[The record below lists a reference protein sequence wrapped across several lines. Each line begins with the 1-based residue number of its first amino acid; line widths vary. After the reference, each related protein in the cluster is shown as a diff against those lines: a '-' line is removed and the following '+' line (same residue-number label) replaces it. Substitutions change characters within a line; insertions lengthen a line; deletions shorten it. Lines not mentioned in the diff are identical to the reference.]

1 MTERE
6 GGTTPPAPT
15 ADAPAASPD
24 WELRLSQLEAQSK
37 TLAQD
42 FKTLRSLLERV
53 VEHRQKSHNELVLLL
68 TTLVGRLPMND
79 VGVVVAR
86 LVEHNT
92 NVSQYLAA
100 LLKGT
105 AEADIPQPK
114 VLVTLEQARRQLTAA
129 LKPAVDEVLRLDTP
143 FEKELL
149 EALPE
154 RHETFFSPRM
164 VRANRCFIKGH
175 VARERIVREFG
186 EAALGF
192 FQDVT
197 TDPKLNPRPKPEEIA
212 LAFKPDFEALLQ
224 QNPAALAQKRDE
236 LLALYHKVQRS
247 KAPTEEARAQRIAF
261 QKLSFLIE
269 LLHYYENQN
278 TESPDVVFAQ
288 RLPALSE
295 QLVLSGQQETIEEK
309 LLIQAEEL
317 LSHIISPEHRQMLI
331 NNLGKTGG
339 PAKTLKY
346 VLRLRAEN
354 PPDADNVIAEFIRQL
369 IPSAKA
375 PAAQELLPVLRLI
388 HPQMQRSVTK
398 AIISYERL
406 RKADAEALGKALGEA
421 LGFAG
426 VLEEVKAQPALP
438 PEVERQMAWAKIKE
452 LIVLRNDPTAIAG
465 AIRERLNAKYDS
477 EEIRQSWITL
487 IEAEPLALIRI
498 FCQIPY
504 RGDGKTDSIAR
515 PVLETYVTRLMHEK
529 YAATYKKIVNSLR
542 NLHAAKPD
550 SPTLVNFLALVRW
563 VDAEA
568 ANRIAHDIGMAVTAH

>member
-6 GGTTPPAPT
+6 GATPSTAPPT
-15 ADAPAASPD
+15 EVPAAKPELD
-24 WELRLSQLEAQSK
+24 LRLSQLEEQYK

-42 FKTLRSLLERV
+42 FKTLRSLLERIA
-53 VEHRQKSHNELVLLL
+53 EHRQKSHNELVLLL
-68 TTLVGRLPMND
+68 TGLVGKLPIND
-79 VGVVVAR
+79 VGVVVAK

-105 AEADIPQPK
+105 AEAEMPKPQ
-114 VLVTLEQARRQLTAA
+114 VLVTLDQAKRNLTAA
-129 LKPAVDEVLRLDTP
+129 LKPAVEELLRLDTP

-149 EALPE
+149 QSLVAQPE
-154 RHETFFSPRM
+154 NFFSPRM
-164 VRANRCFIKGH
+164 VRANRCFIKGQ
-175 VARERIVREFG
+175 VPRERVVREFG

-197 TDPKLNPRPKPEEIA
+197 TDPKLNPRPKAEEIA
-212 LAFKPDFEALLQ
+212 LAFKPDFETLMQ
-224 QNPAALAQKRDE
+224 QNGAALPQKRDE
-236 LLALYHKVQRS
+236 LLALYQKVQRS
-247 KAPTEEARAQRIAF
+247 KASTEEARAQRIAF
-261 QKLSFLIE
+261 QKLSYLIE
-269 LLHYYENQN
+269 LLHYYGHQN
-278 TESPDVVFAQ
+278 TESPDVIFAQ
-288 RLPALSE
+288 RLPALIE
-295 QLVLSGQQETIEEK
+295 QLVLSGSQETIEER
-309 LLIQAEEL
+309 LLVQAETL
-317 LSHIISPEHRQMLI
+317 LGYVISPEHRQMLI

-354 PPDADNVIAEFIRQL
+354 PPDADNLIAEFIKHL
-369 IPSAKA
+369 LPSPKVP
-375 PAAQELLPVLRLI
+375 PAADLVPILRLI
-388 HPQMQRSVTK
+388 HPQMQRSVLK
-398 AIISYERL
+398 AIISCERL
-406 RKADAEALGKALGEA
+406 RKADAEALGKALGDA
-421 LGFAG
+421 LGIAR

-452 LIVLRNDPTAIAG
+452 LIVLRNDPTAIAA

-477 EEIRQSWITL
+477 DEIRQSWITL
-487 IEAEPLALIRI
+487 IEAEPLSLIRI

-568 ANRIAHDIGMAVTAH
+568 ANRIAHDIGMAMAAH